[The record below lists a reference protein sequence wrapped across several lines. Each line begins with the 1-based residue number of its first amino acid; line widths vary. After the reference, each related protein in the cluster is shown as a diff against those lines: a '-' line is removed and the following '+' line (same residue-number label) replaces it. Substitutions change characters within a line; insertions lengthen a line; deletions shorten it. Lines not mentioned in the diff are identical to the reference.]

1 MLNLAIV
8 LSENAQRMPDHVAVI
23 HDQRKMTYGQLEE
36 ATNRLANSLVKLG
49 LKPGQ
54 KFLIMLPNITEFVV
68 AYFAILKTGAV
79 VVPINV
85 LYKDR
90 EIEFLLEDSEAVG
103 LVACTEY
110 LSEALTAFRNVDTC
124 KHLVLVDYSTKA
136 PPSDEPGVARI
147 EDLIRS
153 GSPEFEIVATSPDD
167 TAAIGYT
174 SGTTGKPKGA
184 ELSHFNLFYQAR
196 VLPMLSTE
204 TPRETDVRMAVLP
217 LFHSFGQSCV
227 MNTVLA
233 MGSTLTLMPRFEP
246 ALAMEIIQRDKVT
259 HFAAVPTMYVT
270 MLNHPDRPK
279 YDLSSLRMC
288 GSGGAPIA
296 VETLETWKRHYD
308 FHIREGYG
316 LTETSPTATWS
327 QDPVIP
333 RTGSCG
339 VAIWGCQIKIV
350 DDQGNKLPPG
360 KEGEVLIRGVNVMKG
375 YYKQPEATA
384 QVIKNGWFYT
394 GDIGKLDEDGYLY
407 IVSRKKDMILRG
419 GFNIYPREIE
429 ELLYEHPAVAE
440 AAVVGVKHEE
450 LGEEIKAVVY
460 LKPGSQATEAELQA
474 YCKERIAAFKYPR
487 IVEIRSTPL
496 PKGPSAKILKREL
509 VEEHERARTA
519 TAHTS

>member
-8 LSENAQRMPDHVAVI
+8 LSENAQRLPDKTAVI
-23 HDQRKMTYGQLEE
+23 CDERKMTYGELEK

-49 LKPGQ
+49 LRRSQ
-54 KFLIMLPNITEFVV
+54 KMLIMLPNIPEFVV
-68 AYFAILKTGAV
+68 SYFAILKTGAV
-79 VVPINV
+79 VVPINI
-85 LYKDR
+85 LYKAR

-103 LVACTEY
+103 LIACTEY
-110 LSEALTAFRNVDTC
+110 LDEALAAFRNVDTC
-124 KHLVLVDYSTKA
+124 QYLVLADFPSKA
-136 PPSDEPGVARI
+136 PAVSDAGVHRFD
-147 EDLIRS
+147 ELLRS
-153 GSPEFEIVATSPDD
+153 GSPQFEIVATGPDD
-167 TAAIGYT
+167 TATIGYT

-184 ELSHFNLFYQAR
+184 ELSHFNLFYQCR

-204 TPRETDVRMAVLP
+204 VPQDGDVRMAVLP
-217 LFHSFGQSCV
+217 LYHSYGQSCV

-233 MGSTLTLMPRFEP
+233 LGSTLSLVTRFDPVTTLE
-246 ALAMEIIQRDKVT
+246 AIQRDKVT

-279 YDLSSLRMC
+279 YDLSSLRVC
-288 GSGGAPIA
+288 ASGGAPIA
-296 VETLETWKRHYD
+296 VETLETFKKHYG
-308 FHIREGYG
+308 HQIREGYG

-327 QDPVIP
+327 QDPIVP
-333 RTGSCG
+333 RAGSCG
-339 VAIWGCQIKIV
+339 KAVWGCQIKIV
-350 DDQGNKLPPG
+350 DDDGNTLPPG
-360 KEGEVLIRGVNVMKG
+360 KDGEVLIRGVNVMKG

-384 QVIKNGWFYT
+384 QIIKDGWFYS

-407 IVSRKKDMILRG
+407 IVARKKDMILRG

-450 LGEEIKAVVY
+450 LGEEIKAVVF
-460 LKPGSQATEAELQA
+460 LKPNCNATEDELQA

-487 IVEIRSTPL
+487 IVEIRDKPL

-509 VEEHERARTA
+509 IEEHERAQAA
-519 TAHTS
+519 TVHN

>member
-1 MLNLAIV
+1 MLNLAMV
-8 LSENAQRMPDHVAVI
+8 LTENAQRDPNRVAVI
-23 HDQRKMTYGQLEE
+23 CDERKITYGELE
-36 ATNRLANSLVKLG
+36 AQTNRLANALVSLG
-49 LKPGQ
+49 LHQGQ
-54 KFLIMLPNITEFVV
+54 KMLIMLPNIPEFVV
-68 AYFAILKTGAV
+68 SYFGILKPGGV
-79 VVPINV
+79 VVPINI

-110 LSEALTAFRNVDTC
+110 LSEALEAFRNVETC
-124 KHLVLVDYSTKA
+124 KHLILVDYPGEA
-136 PPSDEPGVARI
+136 PALGDKGVVKLD
-147 EDLIRS
+147 DLIRS
-153 GSPEFEIVATSPDD
+153 GSPEFEIAATGPDD

-204 TPRETDVRMAVLP
+204 VPKETDVRMAVLP
-217 LFHSFGQSCV
+217 LFHSYGQSCV

-233 MGSTLTLMPRFEP
+233 MSSTLTLMPRFDP
-246 ALAMEIIQRDKVT
+246 AKALEVIQRDGVT
-259 HFAAVPTMYVT
+259 HFAAVPTMYQT
-270 MLNHPDRPK
+270 MLHHPDRGK
-279 YDLSSLRMC
+279 YDLSSLRVC
-288 GSGGAPIA
+288 NSGGAPIA
-296 VETLETWKRHYD
+296 IETLDVWRRDYD
-308 FHIREGYG
+308 FQIREGYG

-327 QDPVIP
+327 QDPVAP

-339 VAIWGCQIKIV
+339 QPIWGCQIKIV
-350 DDQGNKLPPG
+350 DADGNKLPPN

-384 QVIKNGWFYT
+384 EIIQNGWFHT

-407 IVSRKKDMILRG
+407 IVGRMKDMILRG
-419 GFNIYPREIE
+419 GYNIYPREIE
-429 ELLYEHPAVAE
+429 ELLYEHPAIEE

-450 LGEEIKAVVY
+450 LGEEVKAVVY
-460 LKPGSQATEAELQA
+460 LKKGSTATAAELQA

-487 IVEIRSTPL
+487 IVEIRDTPL

-509 VEEHERARTA
+509 IAEHERARTA
-519 TAHTS
+519 TAH

>member
-8 LSENAQRMPDHVAVI
+8 LTENAKRLANRTAVI
-23 HDQRKMTYGQLEE
+23 HDERKTTYGELET
-36 ATNRLANSLVKLG
+36 ATNRLASSLVKLG
-49 LKPGQ
+49 LRPHQ
-54 KFLIMLPNITEFVV
+54 KMLVMLPNVTEFVV
-68 AYFAILKTGAV
+68 AYFGIVKTGAV
-79 VVPINV
+79 VVPINI
-85 LYKDR
+85 LYKAR

-103 LVACTEY
+103 LIACTEY
-110 LSEALTAFRNVDTC
+110 LDEALQAFRNVETC
-124 KHLVLVDYSTKA
+124 GHLILVDYPSQA
-136 PPSDEPGVARI
+136 PPVNDKGVERFD
-147 EDLIRS
+147 DLVRS

-184 ELSHFNLFYQAR
+184 ELSHFNLFYQCR
-196 VLPMLSTE
+196 MLPMLTTE
-204 TPRETDVRMAVLP
+204 TPQESDVRMAVLP

-233 MGSTLTLMPRFEP
+233 LGSTLTLMPRFDP
-246 ALAMEIIQRDKVT
+246 AKALEVIQRDKVT

-270 MLNHPDRPK
+270 MLNHPDRAK

-296 VETLETWKRHYD
+296 IDTLDTWQGHYGYQ
-308 FHIREGYG
+308 IREGYG

-327 QDPVIP
+327 QDPVAP
-333 RTGSCG
+333 RIGSCG
-339 VAIWGCQIKIV
+339 QAIWGCQIKIV
-350 DDQGNKLPPG
+350 DDNGNTLPPG
-360 KEGEVLIRGVNVMKG
+360 KEGEVLIRGVNIMKG

-384 QVIKNGWFYT
+384 QVIKNGWFYS

-460 LKPGSQATEAELQA
+460 LKPGCTATEAELQA
-474 YCKERIAAFKYPR
+474 YCKDRIAAFKYPR
-487 IVEIRSTPL
+487 IVEIRDTPL

-509 VEEHERARTA
+509 IEEHERARTA
-519 TAHTS
+519 TVHH

>member
-8 LSENAQRMPDHVAVI
+8 LSESAQRAGDRVAVI
-23 HDQRKMTYGQLEE
+23 CDERKITYRELETL
-36 ATNRLANSLVKLG
+36 TNRLANSLVALG
-49 LKPGQ
+49 VHPGQ
-54 KFLIMLPNITEFVV
+54 KVLIMLPNIPEFVIS
-68 AYFAILKTGAV
+68 YFGILKTGGV

-90 EIEFLLEDSEAVG
+90 EIEFLLEDSEAVA
-103 LVACTEY
+103 LVACTEF
-110 LSEALTAFRNVDTC
+110 LGEALEAFRNIPTC
-124 KHLVLVDYSTKA
+124 KNLVLVDCPTAA
-136 PPSDEPGVARI
+136 PPIADAGVVKLN
-147 EDLIRS
+147 DLIAA
-153 GSPEFEIVATSPDD
+153 GSPEFEIVATSSED

-204 TPRETDVRMAVLP
+204 TPKESDVRMAVLP
-217 LFHSFGQSCV
+217 LFHSYGQSCV

-233 MGSTLTLMPRFEP
+233 MSSTLTLMPRFDP
-246 ALAMEIIQRDKVT
+246 VKALEVIQRDQVT
-259 HFAAVPTMYVT
+259 HFAAVPTMYQT
-270 MLNHPDRPK
+270 MLNHPERPK
-279 YDLSSLRMC
+279 YDLSSLRVC
-288 GSGGAPIA
+288 NSGGAPIA
-296 VETLETWKRHYD
+296 IETLDTWREHYS

-327 QDPVIP
+327 QDPVLP
-333 RTGSCG
+333 RVGSCG
-339 VAIWGCQIKIV
+339 QPIWGCQIKIV

-384 QVIKNGWFYT
+384 DVIRNGWFHS

-407 IVSRKKDMILRG
+407 IVGRKKDMILRG
-419 GFNIYPREIE
+419 GYNIYPREIE
-429 ELLYEHPAVAE
+429 ELLYEHPAVEE

-450 LGEEIKAVVY
+450 LGEEIKAVVF
-460 LKPGSQATEAELQA
+460 LKKGATTTADELQA

-487 IVEIRSTPL
+487 IVEIRDTPL
-496 PKGPSAKILKREL
+496 PKGPSQKILKREL
-509 VEEHERARTA
+509 IAEHERARTA
-519 TAHTS
+519 TTH

>member
-8 LSENAQRMPDHVAVI
+8 LSENAKRLADHPAVI
-23 HDQRKMTYGQLEE
+23 HDERRTTYGELET
-36 ATNRLANSLVKLG
+36 ATNRLASALAALG
-49 LKPGQ
+49 LRPHQ
-54 KFLIMLPNITEFVV
+54 KVLIMLPNITEFVV
-68 AYFAILKTGAV
+68 AYFGILKTGAV

-85 LYKDR
+85 LYKAR
-90 EIEFLLEDSEAVG
+90 EIEFLLEDSEAVA
-103 LVACTEY
+103 LFACSEY
-110 LSEALTAFRNVDTC
+110 LDEALDAFRSVETC
-124 KHLVLVDYSTKA
+124 HHLILVDYPGQA
-136 PPSDEPGVARI
+136 PAIKDKGVKRFD
-147 EDLIRS
+147 DLLQS

-184 ELSHFNLFYQAR
+184 ELSHFNLFYQCR
-196 VLPMLSTE
+196 MLPMLTTE
-204 TPRETDVRMAVLP
+204 TPLESDVRMAVLP

-227 MNTVLA
+227 MNTVIAL
-233 MGSTLTLMPRFEP
+233 GSTLSLMPRFDP
-246 ALAMEIIQRDKVT
+246 AKAMEIIQRDKVT

-270 MLNHPDRPK
+270 MLHHPERGK

-296 VETLETWKRHYD
+296 VDTLGSWQECYGYQ
-308 FHIREGYG
+308 IREGYG

-327 QDPVIP
+327 QDPVAP

-339 VAIWGCQIKIV
+339 KAIWGCQIKIV
-350 DDQGNKLPPG
+350 DDNGNTLPPG
-360 KEGEVLIRGVNVMKG
+360 KEGEVLIRGVNIMKG

-384 QVIKNGWFYT
+384 QVIKNGWFYS

-460 LKPGSQATEAELQA
+460 LKPGCKATEDELQR
-474 YCKERIAAFKYPR
+474 YCKDRIAAFKYPR
-487 IVEIRSTPL
+487 IVEIRDTPL

-509 VEEHERARTA
+509 IEEHERARTA
-519 TAHTS
+519 TVHN

>member
-8 LSENAQRMPDHVAVI
+8 LSENAQRFPDRTAVI
-23 HDQRKMTYGQLEE
+23 CGDRAFTYAQLE
-36 ATNRLANSLVKLG
+36 TISNRLANSLVRLG
-49 LKPGQ
+49 LQPGQ
-54 KFLIMLPNITEFVV
+54 KVLLMLPNIAEFVIG
-68 AYFAILKTGAV
+68 YFGVLKPGGV

-85 LYKDR
+85 LYKAR
-90 EIEFLLEDSEAVG
+90 EIEFLLTDSEAVA
-103 LVACTEY
+103 LVACTEF
-110 LSEALTAFRNVDTC
+110 LTEAVEAFRGVETC
-124 KHLVLVDYSTKA
+124 KHLILVDFPK
-136 PPSDEPGVARI
+136 PPPAIGDAGVHRLD
-147 EDLIRS
+147 DLIRAGS
-153 GSPEFEIVATSPDD
+153 AEFEVVAMSPED
-167 TAAIGYT
+167 TAVIGYT

-184 ELSHFNLFYQAR
+184 ELSHFNLFYQCR
-196 VLPMLSTE
+196 VLPELTGE
-204 TPRETDVRMAVLP
+204 LRQPGEVRMAVLP

-233 MGSTLTLMPRFEP
+233 LGSTMTCMVRFDP
-246 ALAMEIIQRDKVT
+246 AKALEMIERDKVT
-259 HFAAVPTMYVT
+259 HFAAVPTMYLQ

-288 GSGGAPIA
+288 GSGGAPIPL
-296 VETLETWKRHYD
+296 ETLDTWKRHYGD
-308 FHIREGYG
+308 QIREGYG

-327 QDPVIP
+327 QGPVAP
-333 RTGSCG
+333 RFGSCG
-339 VAIWGCQIKIV
+339 KPIWGCQIKIV
-350 DDQGNKLPPG
+350 DDAGNALPPG

-384 QVIKNGWFYT
+384 QILKNGWFHS

-407 IVSRKKDMILRG
+407 IVGRKKDMILRG

-440 AAVVGVKHEE
+440 AAVVGVKHDE

-460 LKPGSQATEAELQA
+460 LKPDCKVTEGDLQA

-487 IVEIRSTPL
+487 IVEIRDQPL

-509 VEEHERARTA
+509 IDEHERARTA
-519 TAHTS
+519 TTH

>member
-8 LSENAQRMPDHVAVI
+8 LMENALRLPDHTAVI
-23 HDQRKMTYGQLEE
+23 HDERKMTYRELEE
-36 ATNRLANSLVKLG
+36 ATNRLASSLAGLG
-49 LKPGQ
+49 LRQGQ
-54 KFLIMLPNITEFVV
+54 KFVIMLPNISEFVV
-68 AYFAILKTGAV
+68 AYFGVLKTGAV

-85 LYKDR
+85 LYKAR

-103 LVACTEY
+103 LVACTEF
-110 LSEALTAFRNVDTC
+110 LDEALGAFRNVDTC
-124 KHLVLVDYSTKA
+124 KHLLLVDYPAKA
-136 PPSDEPGVARI
+136 PAVDDAGVRNLD
-147 EDLIRS
+147 DLLRS
-153 GSPEFEIVATSPDD
+153 GSPQFEIVATSPDD

-184 ELSHFNLFYQAR
+184 ELSHFNLFYQCR
-196 VLPMLSTE
+196 VLPMLTTE
-204 TPRETDVRMAVLP
+204 TPQESDVRMAVLP

-246 ALAMEIIQRDKVT
+246 DKALEIIQRDRVT

-270 MLNHPDRPK
+270 MLHHPDREK

-296 VETLETWKRHYD
+296 VETLDNWQQLYG
-308 FHIREGYG
+308 FQIREGYG

-327 QDPVIP
+327 QDPVAP
-333 RTGSCG
+333 RAGSCG
-339 VAIWGCQIKIV
+339 QAIWGCQIKIV
-350 DDQGNKLPPG
+350 DDQGNTLPPG
-360 KEGEVLIRGVNVMKG
+360 SEGEVLIRGVNVMKG

-384 QVIKNGWFYT
+384 QVIKNGWFDT

-419 GFNIYPREIE
+419 GYNIYPREIE

-460 LKPGSQATEAELQA
+460 LKPGSKATEEELQA

-487 IVEIRSTPL
+487 IVEIRGTPL

-519 TAHTS
+519 TAHSS

>member
-8 LSENAQRMPDHVAVI
+8 LSENARRNRDRTAVI
-23 HDQRKMTYGQLEE
+23 CDDRRLTYGQLEE
-36 ATNRLANSLVKLG
+36 QTSRLAGSLVKLG
-49 LKPGQ
+49 VHHGQ
-54 KFLIMLPNITEFVV
+54 KMLIMLPNIPEFVV
-68 AYFAILKTGAV
+68 SYFGILKPGGV
-79 VVPINV
+79 VVPINI

-90 EIEFLLEDSEAVG
+90 EIEFLLEDSEAIG
-103 LVACTEY
+103 IIACTEY
-110 LSEALTAFRNVDTC
+110 LSEALEAFRNVDTC
-124 KHLVLVDYSTKA
+124 KHLILVDYPEAA
-136 PPSDEPGVARI
+136 PDISDAGVHRI
-147 EDLIRS
+147 EDLIRA
-153 GSPEFEIVATSPDD
+153 GEPEFEIAATSPDE

-204 TPRETDVRMAVLP
+204 VPRESDVRMAVLP
-217 LFHSFGQSCV
+217 LFHSYGQSCV

-233 MGSTLTLMPRFEP
+233 MASTLTLMPRFDP
-246 ALAMEIIQRDKVT
+246 AKAMEIIQRDKVT
-259 HFAAVPTMYVT
+259 HFAAVPTMYQA
-270 MLNHPDRPK
+270 MLHHPERSK
-279 YDLSSLRMC
+279 YDLSSLRVC
-288 GSGGAPIA
+288 NSGGAPIA
-296 VETLETWKRHYD
+296 IETLQQWRTDYD

-327 QDPVIP
+327 QDPVVP

-339 VAIWGCQIKIV
+339 QPIWGCQIKIV
-350 DDQGNKLPPG
+350 DDDGKTLPPG
-360 KEGEVLIRGVNVMKG
+360 KDGDVLIRGVNVMKG

-384 QVIKNGWFYT
+384 QVIENGWFNS
-394 GDIGKLDEDGYLY
+394 GDIGHLDEDGYLY

-419 GFNIYPREIE
+419 GYNIYPREIE

-450 LGEEIKAVVY
+450 LGEEVKAVIY
-460 LKPGSQATEAELQA
+460 LKPGSHATEAELQA

-487 IVEIRSTPL
+487 IIEIRDQPL

-509 VEEHERARTA
+509 IDQHERARTA
-519 TAHTS
+519 TAHT

>member
-8 LSENAQRMPDHVAVI
+8 LSENARRFPDRTAVI
-23 HDQRKMTYGQLEE
+23 CDDRSLTYGQLEE
-36 ATNRLANSLVKLG
+36 QTSRLASSLVNLG
-49 LKPGQ
+49 LHPGQ
-54 KFLIMLPNITEFVV
+54 KMLIMLPNIPEFVV
-68 AYFAILKTGAV
+68 AYFGILKPGGV

-90 EIEFLLEDSEAVG
+90 EIEFLLEDSEAIG
-103 LVACTEY
+103 IIACTEY
-110 LSEALTAFRNVDTC
+110 LSEALEAFRNVDTC
-124 KHLVLVDYSTKA
+124 RHLILVDYPAASPKI
-136 PPSDEPGVARI
+136 DEPGVHRL
-147 EDLIRS
+147 EDLITA
-153 GSPEFEIVATSPDD
+153 GEAEFEIAATDPQD

-204 TPRETDVRMAVLP
+204 VPRESDVRMAVLP
-217 LFHSFGQSCV
+217 LFHSYGQSCV

-233 MGSTLTLMPRFEP
+233 MASTLTLMPRFDP
-246 ALAMEIIQRDKVT
+246 ARAMEIIQRDKVT
-259 HFAAVPTMYVT
+259 HFAAVPTMYQA
-270 MLNHPDRPK
+270 MLVHPERAK
-279 YDLSSLRMC
+279 YNLSSLRVC
-288 GSGGAPIA
+288 NSGGAPIA
-296 VETLETWKRHYD
+296 IETLETWRDFYS

-327 QDPVIP
+327 QDPVLP

-339 VAIWGCQIKIV
+339 QPIWGCQIKIV
-350 DDQGNKLPPG
+350 DDNGNKLPPG
-360 KEGEVLIRGVNVMKG
+360 TNGDVLIRGVNVMKG

-384 QVIKNGWFYT
+384 QVLQNGWFNT
-394 GDIGKLDEDGYLY
+394 GDIGHLDEDGYLY

-419 GFNIYPREIE
+419 GYNIYPREIE

-450 LGEEIKAVVY
+450 LGEEVKAVVY
-460 LKPGSQATEAELQA
+460 LKPGSQTSETELQA

-487 IVEIRSTPL
+487 IIEIRDTPL
-496 PKGPSAKILKREL
+496 PKGPSQKILKREL
-509 VEEHERARTA
+509 IAEHERARTA
-519 TAHTS
+519 TAHS

>member
-1 MLNLAIV
+1 LI
-8 LSENAQRMPDHVAVI
+8 
-23 HDQRKMTYGQLEE
+23 
-36 ATNRLANSLVKLG
+36 
-49 LKPGQ
+49 
-54 KFLIMLPNITEFVV
+54 IMLPNISEFVV
-68 AYFAILKTGAV
+68 AYFGILKTGAV

-85 LYKDR
+85 LYKAR

-103 LVACTEY
+103 LIACTEF
-110 LSEALTAFRNVDTC
+110 LTEALEAFRNVETC
-124 KHLVLVDYSTKA
+124 QHLILVDYPAKA
-136 PPSDEPGVARI
+136 AKIADPGVVSFDELVRI
-147 EDLIRS
+147 
-153 GSPEFEIVATSPDD
+153 GSADFETVATSPDD

-184 ELSHFNLFYQAR
+184 ELSHFNLFYQCR
-196 VLPMLSTE
+196 MLPMLTTE
-204 TPRETDVRMAVLP
+204 TPLESDVRMAVLP

-227 MNTVLA
+227 MNTVIAL
-233 MGSTLTLMPRFEP
+233 GSTLTLMPRFEP
-246 ALAMEIIQRDKVT
+246 AKAMEIIQRDKVT

-270 MLNHPDRPK
+270 MLHHPDREK

-296 VETLETWKRHYD
+296 VDTLDTWRDEYGYQ
-308 FHIREGYG
+308 IREGYG

-327 QDPVIP
+327 QDPVEP
-333 RTGSCG
+333 RVGSCG
-339 VAIWGCQIKIV
+339 KAIWGCQIKIV
-350 DDQGNKLPPG
+350 DDNGNTLPPG
-360 KEGEVLIRGVNVMKG
+360 KEGEVLIRGVNIMKG

-440 AAVVGVKHEE
+440 AAVVGVKHED
-450 LGEEIKAVVY
+450 LGEEVKAVVY
-460 LKPGSQATEAELQA
+460 LKPGTTATEEELQL

-509 VEEHERARTA
+509 IEEHERARTA
-519 TAHTS
+519 TVHH